1 MQPLQDPLA
10 IQHRAL
16 DVEDYIDIVR
26 RHKSLILAPML
37 AGLVISVV
45 VAFLWP
51 DTYVSSAT
59 IRVMPPQVPEGLLS
73 MPMTVDMGQRVNQM
87 TQSILSRATLTN
99 IINTHALYPKEKKRL
114 PMEDIIEA
122 MRTKAVNVQIIGGSS
137 GGGPTKTVAFTVTFK
152 YDNRL
157 IAQKVCQ
164 DLVTKFIDE
173 NVRERASSSSQ
184 VKDFVEDQWS
194 TRKRELEAVEEQLSK
209 FKSANVG
216 RTPEQQGTM
225 LSAINGVETRMT
237 NINAALGRLNQDR
250 LIIENQISILK
261 DQLKQVTVPTVEN
274 VRAIVPRD
282 DRLVAL
288 EREVANSE
296 TRLQSLR
303 EIYQDNHPDI
313 RAAVSNIQLL
323 KKERDRLQK
332 AQDELEQQAKKGGSS
347 VASLRPEAQREAR
360 ALEAQIQQ
368 LQARIEASRMEEES
382 YKKALVEAE
391 RSARTLQGSLA
402 SMPSSEKEYEQLRL
416 QAMLARRDFEEIDR
430 VRQRA
435 NAAVELENRKQTE
448 KLEVLD
454 QASLPA
460 TPTEPKRW
468 MIILGGAI
476 GGLVLGVCF
485 AGAKEMKDSTL
496 KNLKDVRAYTQLTI
510 LGCIPLLEN
519 DLVVRRRRRLTWL
532 AWSTACLAS
541 IAIMA
546 GSVAF
551 YMTSR

>member
-26 RHKSLILAPML
+26 RHKSSILGPSL
-37 AGLVISVV
+37 AGLVIGVV
-45 VAFLWP
+45 IAFLWP
-51 DTYVSSAT
+51 DTFVSSAT
-59 IRVMPPQVPEGLLS
+59 IRVLPPQVPEGLLS
-73 MPMTVDMGQRVNQM
+73 MPLSMDMSQRVNQM

-99 IINTHALYPKEKKRL
+99 IINTHALYPKERKRL
-114 PMEDIIEA
+114 PLEDIIES
-122 MRTKAVNVQIIGGSS
+122 MRNKAIEVRMIGGSPGS
-137 GGGPTKTVAFTVTFK
+137 QSKTVAFNVTFK
-152 YDNRL
+152 YENRV

-194 TRKRELEAVEEQLSK
+194 SRKRELDAIEEQLSR
-209 FKSANVG
+209 FKSANIG
-216 RTPEQQGTM
+216 RTPEQQGAM
-225 LSAINGVETRMT
+225 MSAINGVETRMT
-237 NINAALGRLNQDR
+237 NINASLGRLNQDR

-261 DQLKQVTVPTVEN
+261 DQLRQIIVPTVEN
-274 VRAIVPRD
+274 VRTVVPRD
-282 DRLVAL
+282 ERLTAL
-288 EREVANSE
+288 EREIANSE
-296 TRLQSLR
+296 TKLQSLR
-303 EIYQDNHPDI
+303 ESYQDTHPDI
-313 RAAVSNIQLL
+313 KAASSNIQIL

-332 AQDELEQQAKKGGSS
+332 IQDDLEQQAKKGAGSVS
-347 VASLRPEAQREAR
+347 TLRPEAQREAR

-368 LQARIEASRMEEES
+368 LQSRIEASRLEEDS

-391 RSARTLQGSLA
+391 RSAKTLQGSLA

-416 QAMLARRDFEEIDR
+416 QAMFARRDFEEIDR

-454 QASLPA
+454 QASLPV

-468 MIILGGAI
+468 IIMLGGAI
-476 GGLVLGVCF
+476 GGLLLGICF
-485 AGAKEMKDSTL
+485 AAAQEMKDSTL

-541 IAIMA
+541 IVIMA
-546 GSVAF
+546 GSIAF
-551 YMTSR
+551 YLTSK